1 MAVSRK
7 IFALFI
13 MALVMVSFSVPAVA
27 QLPVKKPGTIKEQI
41 ANSTL
46 FNGDKLDKDILDI
59 LDYASKFK
67 GTRYL
72 LGATGPNRFDCSGF
86 TSYVFSKFGYRLQ
99 RTSREQVND
108 GKVIAKNE
116 LKPGDLVFF
125 NGRRAGGSRI
135 GHVGIVTSA
144 DNENG
149 TFEFIH
155 ASCSKGVSVSKST
168 EAYFDKRYV
177 KACRVIYTDVE
188 EAYGADLL
196 IDFGIA
202 KQEDYLLYGKQ

>member
-13 MALVMVSFSVPAVA
+13 MALVMASFSVPAVA

-155 ASCSKGVSVSKST
+155 ASCSKGVTVSKST

-202 KQEDYLLYGKQ
+202 KHEDYLLYGKQ

>member
-1 MAVSRK
+1 MAK
-7 IFALFI
+7 
-13 MALVMVSFSVPAVA
+13 
-27 QLPVKKPGTIKEQI
+27 
-41 ANSTL
+41 N
-46 FNGDKLDKDILDI
+46 
-59 LDYASKFK
+59 
-67 GTRYL
+67 
-72 LGATGPNRFDCSGF
+72 
-86 TSYVFSKFGYRLQ
+86 
-99 RTSREQVND
+99 

-155 ASCSKGVSVSKST
+155 ASCSKGVTVSKST

>member
-13 MALVMVSFSVPAVA
+13 MALVMASFSVPAVA

-155 ASCSKGVSVSKST
+155 ASCSKGVTVSKST

-177 KACRVIYTDVE
+177 KACRVLYTDVE

>member
-13 MALVMVSFSVPAVA
+13 MALVMASFSVPAVA

-108 GKVIAKNE
+108 GRVIAKNE

-155 ASCSKGVSVSKST
+155 ASCSKGVTVSKST

>member
-13 MALVMVSFSVPAVA
+13 MALVMASFSVPAVA

-155 ASCSKGVSVSKST
+155 ASCSKGVTVRQHLNEFYQEFRKWIRHWIT
-168 EAYFDKRYV
+168 YV
-177 KACRVIYTDVE
+177 
-188 EAYGADLL
+188 
-196 IDFGIA
+196 
-202 KQEDYLLYGKQ
+202 

>member
-13 MALVMVSFSVPAVA
+13 MALVMVSISVPAVA

-155 ASCSKGVSVSKST
+155 ASCSKGVTVSKST

>member
-13 MALVMVSFSVPAVA
+13 MALVMASFSAPAVA

-155 ASCSKGVSVSKST
+155 ASCSKGVTVSKST

>member
-108 GKVIAKNE
+108 GMVIAKNE

-155 ASCSKGVSVSKST
+155 ASCSKGVTVSKST

>member
-13 MALVMVSFSVPAVA
+13 MALVMASFSVPAVA

-155 ASCSKGVSVSKST
+155 ASCSKGVTVSKST

>member
-1 MAVSRK
+1 MAVTRK
-7 IFALFI
+7 IYVLIVVAI
-13 MALVMVSFSVPAVA
+13 IVATFSTSAVA

-155 ASCSKGVSVSKST
+155 ASCSKGVTVSKST